1 MAGARYEASATVSA
15 AGLSGQQRGLGRN
28 LEDFIIA
35 PWIPRRA

>member
-15 AGLSGQQRGLGRN
+15 AGLSGGGAA
-28 LEDFIIA
+28 FIIA

>member
-15 AGLSGQQRGLGRN
+15 AGLGGSAALGRN
-28 LEDFIIA
+28 LGDFIIA

>member
-15 AGLSGQQRGLGRN
+15 AGLSGGSAAWAATW
-28 LEDFIIA
+28 EDFIIA

>member
-15 AGLSGQQRGLGRN
+15 AGLSGGGAALGRN
-28 LEDFIIA
+28 LGDFIIA

>member
-15 AGLSGQQRGLGRN
+15 AGLSGRRGLGRN
-28 LEDFIIA
+28 LGDFIIA